1 MTRQYEAT
9 TQNGARTFSFSS
21 DELNQMDIV
30 MLPDGRVHLLIDGK
44 SYTCT
49 VEALD
54 SSAKML
60 RVNVNGKSVEV
71 AVKDEL
77 DLLIRNMGMRV
88 SEKKASKN
96 IVAPMPGLILQV
108 RASEGEMVHGG
119 SEILILEAMKMENV
133 LKAPADVAVKQ
144 ILAQPGQA
152 VEKNAVLIKFEG

>member
-9 TQNGARTFSFSS
+9 TQNGACTFSFSS

-30 MLPDGRVHLLIDGK
+30 MLPDERIHLLVDGK
-44 SYTCT
+44 SYTCA

-133 LKAPADVAVKQ
+133 LKSSGEGTIKEIRVK
-144 ILAQPGQA
+144 AGQT
-152 VEKNAVLIKFEG
+152 VEKGQLLAVIE